1 MTAIW
6 PSSLPQCPLRGTFD
20 ETPKMSRVQFESDT
34 GPAIERPRG
43 TVRLAEIA
51 MAFRMTKDQAATF
64 EDFVFTDLAQATA
77 DFMFTH
83 PRKHEQVRMRMTG
96 GDRPYQIQQMAPGK
110 YQVSFSALVIG

>member
-6 PSSLPQCPLRGTFD
+6 PGSLPQCPLRPFD
-20 ETPKMSRVQFESDT
+20 EQPRMAKTAFQSDT
-34 GPAIERPRG
+34 GPDIERPKG
-43 TVRLAEIA
+43 TIRLSEVS
-51 MAFRMTKDQAATF
+51 MTFRMTKEQVATF

-96 GDRPYQIQQMAPGK
+96 GDRPYQVSWAAPGK
-110 YQVSFSALVIG
+110 YQVAFTALVIG